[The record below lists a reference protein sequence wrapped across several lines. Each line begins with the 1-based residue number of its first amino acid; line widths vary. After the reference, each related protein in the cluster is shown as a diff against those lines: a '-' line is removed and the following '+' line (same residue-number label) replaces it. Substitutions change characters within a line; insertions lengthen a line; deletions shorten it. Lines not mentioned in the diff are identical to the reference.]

1 MKTVYLSVSLLI
13 FSVSSCGSTE
23 DEKNAAVIAC
33 ECAQDKSIFGIS
45 SCFANTA
52 DSLGLDPGSL
62 GYDRAIKNQCPE
74 TYQRVLD
81 FSKGKK

>member
-1 MKTVYLSVSLLI
+1 MKSVSFFLLLFVCI
-13 FSVSSCGSTE
+13 LSSCGSTE
-23 DEKNAAVIAC
+23 EEKKAASIAC
-33 ECAQDKSIFGIS
+33 ACALDKSIFGIS
-45 SCFANTA
+45 TCFANTA
-52 DSLGLDPGSL
+52 DSLGVDPGSL

>member
-1 MKTVYLSVSLLI
+1 MKLI
-13 FSVSSCGSTE
+13 YFIIPVLIVVLASCGSTE
-23 DEKNAAVIAC
+23 EEKKAAEIAC

-45 SCFANTA
+45 SCFANSA
-52 DSLGLDPGSL
+52 DSLGVDPGSL
-62 GYDRAIKNQCPE
+62 GYDRAIKEQCPD